1 MMMSLASPNDDCD
14 DSTQPHLM
22 TTQQPQR
29 IDINVPSHAVLQGRD
44 DDPSLSF
51 SQRLFRK
58 DHAQQP
64 REKSGASIKLE
75 TPVLMLSD
83 VNYIAG
89 TGNLQCQV

>member
-1 MMMSLASPNDDCD
+1 MSLASPNDDCD

-22 TTQQPQR
+22 TQQPQR

-51 SQRLFRK
+51 TQRFFRK

-89 TGNLQCQV
+89 TGNLQ